1 MWEMKAKFARASCRE
16 RNDIVA
22 MSISQR
28 GNRYRRS
35 DVDRR
40 IDELALRRSIR
51 LYLASAQLQP
61 PMRNQ
66 MGSAHLRD
74 ADAVNMHEERNWRLD
89 HFPKLCTRDERVRSF
104 FFFLF

>member
-16 RNDIVA
+16 RNDIAA

-51 LYLASAQLQP
+51 LYL
-61 PMRNQ
+61 
-66 MGSAHLRD
+66 LRSYNHPC
-74 ADAVNMHEERNWRLD
+74 AIEWALPTCVMLMQ
-89 HFPKLCTRDERVRSF
+89 
-104 FFFLF
+104 